1 MKLAS
6 KRSVNVEYVNV
17 KVYRD
22 MLLAKCGRLY
32 KSLKAI
38 KPLSEVDKNVALQR
52 AIQIANFVA
61 FENKLEYK

>member
-1 MKLAS
+1 
-6 KRSVNVEYVNV
+6 
-17 KVYRD
+17 